1 MSSQEIKP
9 EPLGEVEGAF
19 EHLNER
25 GEDFSNIVF
34 DYEDPVPDQD
44 KIPIKEEIKEEIKHE
59 PMDIDNRDNDSHVI
73 DVEKDQEKSYLQSM
87 IDKLLIEKH
96 TLQKDIDKL
105 AELQVENQI
114 LKSEKSNVERQLE
127 DKTKEFEE
135 LQVKNQNLTSE
146 KINVERQLKEKVTK
160 SDQLKVQNLNLRS
173 EKNNVERQLHDK
185 IKRFDELHVKNQHL
199 KSDKKVVERQL
210 EEKEKEFQDLSL
222 HCAQLQSTIL
232 NLKENKNNNSKKLNK
247 SDVTQNMEISE
258 LNEEEPTVFQAEE
271 FKISDP
277 MASSNCSD
285 SGTTQITFEQSTI
298 PYNDNDSSE
307 ENKKKEEAW
316 LHLTDTS
323 DREEDEDHFNKK
335 SKSKEHF
342 TSYGKRMPRST
353 RKDIRYDENE
363 SSHDDNI
370 SNMDN
375 SHQNRRHI
383 LKKTN
388 SKVTPH
394 KKNQVKRKQVQN
406 LKDLNKTAD
415 ENGNVPCPE
424 CGKMLKTSSL
434 KTHIEDRH
442 TDSPG

>member
-1 MSSQEIKP
+1 MMSSQEIKP

-25 GEDFSNIVF
+25 AEDFSNIVF

-59 PMDIDNRDNDSHVI
+59 PMDIDNRDDDSHVI

-105 AELQVENQI
+105 VELQVENQI
-114 LKSEKSNVERQLE
+114 LKLEKSNVERQLE
-127 DKTKEFEE
+127 DQTKEFEE
-135 LQVKNQNLTSE
+135 LQVNNQNLT
-146 KINVERQLKEKVTK
+146 
-160 SDQLKVQNLNLRS
+160 
-173 EKNNVERQLHDK
+173 
-185 IKRFDELHVKNQHL
+185 
-199 KSDKKVVERQL
+199 
-210 EEKEKEFQDLSL
+210 DL
-222 HCAQLQSTIL
+222 I
-232 NLKENKNNNSKKLNK
+232 NNSKKLNK
-247 SDVTQNMEISE
+247 SDITQNTEISE

-271 FKISDP
+271 FNISDP

-298 PYNDNDSSE
+298 PYSDNDSPE
-307 ENKKKEEAW
+307 ENKRKEETW

-323 DREEDEDHFNKK
+323 DTEEDEDHYNKK

-342 TSYGKRMPRST
+342 TINRKRMPRST

-370 SNMDN
+370 SNMNN

-442 TDSPG
+442 TDSPGYSCALCGSVCRSRNSLNSHMSRSHRGIKSKEVPMNPIGKDSPLNAKLKKIIIKIKKRNVNTAVKYSLEML

>member
-1 MSSQEIKP
+1 MGERVVEELNDDVIERAEDFSGICFDHENNIPIKKEIKQEIKP
-9 EPLGEVEGAF
+9 EPLDKDNIDF
-19 EHLNER
+19 ETNSCE
-25 GEDFSNIVF
+25 N
-34 DYEDPVPDQD
+34 
-44 KIPIKEEIKEEIKHE
+44 
-59 PMDIDNRDNDSHVI
+59 
-73 DVEKDQEKSYLQSM
+73 DQEKRDLQAM
-87 IDKLLIEKH
+87 VDKLLIEKQK
-96 TLQKDIDKL
+96 LQK
-105 AELQVENQI
+105 
-114 LKSEKSNVERQLE
+114 EKDYFKGKLE
-127 DKTKEFEE
+127 DKVKEFEE
-135 LQVKNQNLTSE
+135 LQ
-146 KINVERQLKEKVTK
+146 
-160 SDQLKVQNLNLRS
+160 
-173 EKNNVERQLHDK
+173 
-185 IKRFDELHVKNQHL
+185 VKNQHL

-210 EEKEKEFQDLSL
+210 EEKEKKFQDLSL
-222 HCAQLQSTIL
+222 HCSQLQLTIM

-258 LNEEEPTVFQAEE
+258 LNEEEPTVSQAEE
-271 FKISDP
+271 FNLSDP

-298 PYNDNDSSE
+298 PYSDNDSPE

-323 DREEDEDHFNKK
+323 DGEEDEDHFNKK

-342 TSYGKRMPRST
+342 TINRKRMPRST

-370 SNMDN
+370 SNIDN

-383 LKKTN
+383 LKKTK

-406 LKDLNKTAD
+406 LQDLNKNAD

-424 CGKMLKTSSL
+424 CGKMLKISSL

-442 TDSPG
+442 TDSPGYRCALCGSVCRSRNSLNSHMSRSHRGIKSKDVPMNPIGKDSPLNAKLKKMMKKQKKKLAAK